1 MTSSSVPPRAVLGAE
16 ALAALAVPARY
27 ALLNHLLAAGPRTAT
42 QCAAVVGQ
50 SASNCSW
57 HLRALAKV
65 GLVEPVEGHDDV
77 RIKPWRATAPGFAV
91 DPGAGPAAEV
101 AAKAL
106 ESVSVQHADAL
117 FHRYLEQR
125 ELLAAQWQAAGQDNS
140 YSLQVT
146 PVELQGL
153 VAAVDDLLRPYVRP
167 IRTEAPP
174 GSAVVEVSVRAF
186 LNPDLVPGDHGED
199 PPEPSPAPSTPG
211 DRAGS

>member
-1 MTSSSVPPRAVLGAE
+1 M
-16 ALAALAVPARY
+16 AALAVPARY

-65 GLVEPVEGHDDV
+65 GLVEPVEGHEDV

-91 DPGAGPAAEV
+91 DTGAGPAAEV
-101 AAKAL
+101 AARAL

-117 FHRYLEQR
+117 FHRYLERR
-125 ELLAAQWQAAGQDNS
+125 EHLAAEWQAAGEDNS

-146 PVELQGL
+146 PAELQTL

-167 IRTEAPP
+167 IRADAPSD
-174 GSAVVEVSVRAF
+174 SAVVEVSVRAF
-186 LNPDLVPGDHGED
+186 LNPDLAPAGDDEGSPEAAPGQ
-199 PPEPSPAPSTPG
+199 STP
-211 DRAGS
+211 DDQAGS